1 MPYNLSGKVKTIP
14 PDQVSADR
22 YDWLAPGEAEP
33 SLGIPDQ
40 NQQVLF
46 SDLDGTRYWQTVV
59 GTTGAT
65 GYTGATGTAGTQGA
79 TGNPGT
85 SVTITGSVADVNG
98 TFPGGGPNDPQG
110 YLDYYFPSAVAGD
123 GVLDQSTGNLWVYDG
138 ATWVDAGL
146 IEGPQGAT
154 GVNGSTGPIGA
165 TGYEGATGASGHQ
178 GATGQKGATGEGA
191 TGLRGAT
198 GPTGPQGDP
207 GATGSGATG
216 VQGASGNLGATG
228 YQGATGLR
236 GATGFRGATG
246 DVGPQ
251 GDPGATGSGATGASG
266 IQGTTG
272 PQGYQGATG
281 PIGATG
287 ATGIQ
292 GNQGSTGSGATG
304 VQGATG
310 LQGATGFDGATGSG
324 ATGASGATGLRGAT
338 GPQGATGFTG
348 ATGSGATGIGST
360 GATGPAGATGPQG
373 ATGFTG
379 ASGPATA
386 INATDTDDNSSYY
399 PVFVSA
405 AGVDAT
411 PYLDNPGLTYNP
423 NTNTLSTTVFS
434 GTSTQA
440 QYADLAECYLS
451 DRVYAP
457 GTVVEF
463 GGQQEVTITDESHS
477 SRVAGVV
484 STNPAY
490 KMNFGLEGEFVVTV
504 ALTGRVPCQVIGK
517 IAKGDCLVSSVIP
530 GVATVLD
537 TDQYRPACILGKA
550 LQDYNSEEIGT
561 IEIAVGRT

>member
-22 YDWLAPGEAEP
+22 YEWLAPGQAEP
-33 SLGIPDQ
+33 NLGLPSQ
-40 NQQVLF
+40 NSQVLI
-46 SDLDGTRYWQTVV
+46 SQLDGTRSWATIV

-65 GYTGATGTAGTQGA
+65 GYTGATGPAGVNGA
-79 TGNPGT
+79 TGPAGT
-85 SVTITGSVADVNG
+85 SVVITGSVADVNG
-98 TFPGGGPNDPQG
+98 TYPGGGPNDPQG
-110 YLDYYFPSAVAGD
+110 YLNYYFPSAVNAD
-123 GVLDQSTGNLWVYDG
+123 GVLNQANGHLWVYTSG
-138 ATWVDAGL
+138 TWTDVGV

-154 GVNGSTGPIGA
+154 GVNGSTGPTGA
-165 TGYEGATGASGHQ
+165 TGTNGATGASGLQGSTGHQ
-178 GATGQKGATGEGA
+178 GATGIGATGF
-191 TGLRGAT
+191 RGAT
-198 GPTGPQGDP
+198 GPTGPIGP
-207 GATGSGATG
+207 AGATGAGATG
-216 VQGASGNLGATG
+216 VQGASGNQGATG
-228 YQGATGLR
+228 YQGATGIR

-251 GDPGATGSGATGASG
+251 GDQGATGSGATGASG

-304 VQGATG
+304 VQGVTG
-310 LQGATGFDGATGSG
+310 FQGATGFDGATGSG

-386 INATDTDDNSSYY
+386 INATDTSDNSAYY

-405 AGVDAT
+405 AGLNAT
-411 PYLDNPGLTYNP
+411 PYLDNPGLSYNP
-423 NTNTLSTTVFS
+423 GTATLTTTIFS

-440 QYADLAECYLS
+440 RYADLAECYLS
-451 DRVYAP
+451 DQEYAP

-463 GGQQEVTITDESHS
+463 GGAEEITVTTGSHS
-477 SRVAGVV
+477 NRVAGIV

-490 KMNFGLEGEFVVTV
+490 HMNFGLVGDHVVTV
-504 ALTGRVPCQVIGK
+504 ALIGRVPCQVVGK
-517 IAKGDCLVSSVIP
+517 INKGDCLVSSGIP
-530 GVATVLD
+530 GVATALD
-537 TDQYRPACILGKA
+537 PAQYTPACILGKA
-550 LQDYNSEEIGT
+550 LQNYNSDEIGI